1 MINNSRTPV
10 KGDLYRGLLF
20 FGGAMKKIFSYI
32 YIIMVCLA
40 LCGCAQ
46 KEYNY
51 EGKELIDKA
60 AEIHTS
66 YESAD
71 VTISDGITDEVLQKI
86 EYRFE
91 GEVMQYMYSAHLDGK
106 DYYEYNNG
114 TELNYITL
122 PDDTEWS
129 FAAKG
134 TEGYYTYSKA
144 SRHYFADGA
153 QLFADYE
160 AAVASSEIRDTG
172 EQMIVKLVYDT
183 EKLSEYA
190 AFREYGDFKEFTMI
204 FYIDKDGGNCIQF
217 RNDYTS
223 ADGTNYSYWVR
234 MFERDANEPVKR
246 IEIE

>member
-1 MINNSRTPV
+1 MWLSHDTALYF
-10 KGDLYRGLLF
+10 GDS
-20 FGGAMKKIFSYI
+20 MKKIFSYI
-32 YIIMVCLA
+32 YIIMVCLCA
-40 LCGCAQ
+40 CGCSQ
-46 KEYNY
+46 KEHYY
-51 EGKELIDKA
+51 EGKELIDRA

-66 YESAD
+66 FGSAT
-71 VTISDGITDEVLQKI
+71 VSVSEGAETVQYI

-91 GEVMQYMYSAHLDGK
+91 GEVMQYMYSAHVDGK
-106 DYYEYNNG
+106 HYYEYNNG

-122 PDDTEWS
+122 PDETEWS

-134 TEGYYTYSKA
+134 SEGYYTYSKA

-153 QLFADYE
+153 QLFNDFE
-160 AAVASSEIRDTG
+160 AAVSSSEIHDTG
-172 EQMIVKLVYDT
+172 EQMIVKLDYDT
-183 EKLSEYA
+183 KKLSEYT
-190 AFREYGDFKEFTMI
+190 AFREYGDFKEFTMV

>member
-1 MINNSRTPV
+1 M
-10 KGDLYRGLLF
+10 
-20 FGGAMKKIFSYI
+20 
-32 YIIMVCLA
+32 
-40 LCGCAQ
+40 CGCAK
-46 KEYNY
+46 KEYYY

-60 AEIHTS
+60 AEIHTD
-66 YESAD
+66 YESAS
-71 VTISDGITDEVLQKI
+71 VTISDDVTNEVLQKI

-91 GEVMQYMYSAHLDGK
+91 GEVMQYMYSAHVDDK

-122 PDDTEWS
+122 PDETEWS

-153 QLFADYE
+153 QLFTDYE
-160 AAVASSEIRDTG
+160 AAVSSSEIHDTG
-172 EQMIVKLVYDT
+172 EQMIVKLDYDID
-183 EKLSEYA
+183 KLSEYA
-190 AFREYGDFKEFTMI
+190 ALREYGEFKDFTMI

-217 RNDYTS
+217 RNDYTL
-223 ADGTNYSYWVR
+223 ADGVSYSYWVR